1 MAIPSKQIGW
11 GTESNLLWQIAKQ
24 IQYLTQ
30 VTGTSLSSLISQTIT
45 CGVTDKAPSE
55 DAVCQALALKQDILG
70 KISLSDPNNTFFS
83 DLISARAYVQAYTSA
98 IITNESYD
106 STTKTYCFT
115 VPPASEFNLQDYFC
129 NSSIMNFQD
138 PYGLVVSFGTGG
150 FTYNETDNIFGNVT
164 AGNEFLQYSSGNNV
178 MGDVTA
184 NYDFLA
190 YSTGNNTIGDV
201 DTQGSKSF
209 LSNSSGSNTIG
220 NVITAE
226 SFLQGSSGNNIMG
239 DVTAGENFLY
249 ESLGNNIIGNVT
261 TANYFLQGSSGNN
274 IIGDVITNGKNF
286 LQLSTGNNTI
296 GNVTTNESFLQ
307 LSTGNNTMGNVTAGD
322 IFLTESSGNN
332 VIGDVNAT
340 NNFLEGSTGNN
351 TMNTINVGDDA
362 FAGATPT
369 IKNSIYKIDTCG
381 IGFAVN
387 YKGRIDIG
395 LWGSDGDQNLPSDIF
410 ITTNLTWIHT
420 FYSNRFNFTGGPDR
434 DIVQALANMSNV
446 NSIVIYE

>member
-1 MAIPSKQIGW
+1 MAIPSKGIGW

-70 KISLSDPNNTFFS
+70 KISLSDPDYAFFS
-83 DLISARAYVQAYTSA
+83 DLISARAYVQTYTSA
-98 IITNESYD
+98 TITQEGYNSET
-106 STTKTYCFT
+106 STYTFT
-115 VPPASEFNLQDYFC
+115 VPLGSEFELQDYFC
-129 NSSIMNFQD
+129 GNALMNFQD
-138 PYGLVVSFGTGG
+138 PNGLVV
-150 FTYNETDNIFGNVT
+150 NFGNTCFLYNSTNNVFGDVT
-164 AGNEFLQYSSGNNV
+164 AGGGFLSYSSGNNTIGNV
-178 MGDVTA
+178 NSTYEFLSYSSGNNTIGNVTTTGSFLQESTGNNTMGDVTA
-184 NYDFLA
+184 EENFLK
-190 YSTGNNTIGDV
+190 SSLGNNV
-201 DTQGSKSF
+201 
-209 LSNSSGSNTIG
+209 IG
-220 NVITAE
+220 N
-226 SFLQGSSGNNIMG
+226 
-239 DVTAGENFLY
+239 VTAGENFLY
-249 ESLGNNIIGNVT
+249 ESLGNNV
-261 TANYFLQGSSGNN
+261 
-274 IIGDVITNGKNF
+274 IGDVIASNH
-286 LQLSTGNNTI
+286 
-296 GNVTTNESFLQ
+296 
-307 LSTGNNTMGNVTAGD
+307 
-322 IFLTESSGNN
+322 
-332 VIGDVNAT
+332 
-340 NNFLEGSTGNN
+340 FLEGSTGNN
-351 TMNTINVGDDA
+351 TMNTIYVTDDA